1 MNIEF
6 LSAAPEETFEYGRR
20 LGQLLQASDV
30 VALRGDLGAGKT
42 CFVQGVSIGA
52 GVRER
57 SQITSPTFTLIQEYC
72 GRLPIYHFDVYR
84 LNREEDLY
92 ELGFEEYFYGE
103 GITLIEWAE
112 RIPSCLPD
120 EHLAIYLHIA
130 PDLTRRI
137 RLTAVGNRYNDVLQ
151 AIEASTP
158 CDGCE
163 PSQGVLATD

>member
-1 MNIEF
+1 MHIEF
-6 LSAAPEETFEYGRR
+6 VSPSPETTFEYGRM
-20 LGQLLQASDV
+20 LGSLLLAGDV
-30 VALRGDLGAGKT
+30 VALSGDLGAGKT
-42 CFVQGVSIGA
+42 CFVQGVSIGV
-52 GVRER
+52 GVLER
-57 SQITSPTFTLIQEYC
+57 SQITSPTFTLIQEYQ

-120 EHLAIYLHIA
+120 EHLAIDLQIE

-137 RLTAVGNRYNDVLQ
+137 RLTAVGNRYNDVLH

>member
-1 MNIEF
+1 MNVEC
-6 LSAAPEETFEYGRR
+6 LSFSPEETFEYGKR
-20 LGQLLQASDV
+20 LGRCLHAGDV
-30 VALRGDLGAGKT
+30 VALSGDLGAGKT
-42 CFVQGVSIGA
+42 CFVQGISIGA

-57 SQITSPTFTLIQEYC
+57 SQITSPTFTLIQEYR

-120 EHLAIYLHIA
+120 DYLAINLHIE

-137 RLTAVGNRYNDVLQ
+137 RLTAVGDRCDDTLRAFEERQ
-151 AIEASTP
+151 P
-158 CDGCE
+158 CEGSP
-163 PSQGVLATD
+163 PSQGALSTD